1 METALSRTSA
11 GQTALRPRERH
22 PGCEPPSN
30 TISPMSLYPW
40 QLFLIAIAAWMNR
53 EQGDVIEYLKEENRV
68 LRDLLG
74 EKRPRLNDDQRRRLA
89 VKGKTLGR
97 KLLASCCCIVTPDT
111 ILRWHRKLIAQKY
124 DGSENRKR
132 GRPLVMAAI
141 RRLVVRMA
149 MENRT
154 WGYERIQGALANVGH
169 TVCETTIKRIL
180 TAHGIEPAP
189 ERSKRT
195 TWNEFIRH
203 HWDSLAACDF
213 FTVEVWTPFGLV
225 RYAVFFVVELSTRR
239 VEIAGIAAN
248 PNGAWMVQA
257 ARQLTD
263 CFTGFLT
270 GNSHLIHDRDPL
282 YTDMFTRTLADA
294 GVNCVRLPP
303 KRPNLNAFAERF
315 VRSIKSESLDRM
327 IIFGERHLRHVV
339 DEFMAHYHE
348 ERNHQGIE
356 NQLIDKPPDET
367 TNVGPIETLERLGG
381 MLKFYHRAA

>member
-1 METALSRTSA
+1 
-11 GQTALRPRERH
+11 
-22 PGCEPPSN
+22 
-30 TISPMSLYPW
+30 MSLYPW

-124 DGSENRKR
+124 DGRENRKR
-132 GRPLVMAAI
+132 GRPQVMAAI
-141 RRLVVRMA
+141 RQLVVRMG

-282 YTDMFTRTLADA
+282 YTDMFTRTLADG

-303 KRPNLNAFAERF
+303 KSPNLNAFAERF

-356 NQLIDKPPDET
+356 NQLIDKPPNET
-367 TNVGPIETLERLGG
+367 TNVAPIETLERLGG